1 MAMVTTHPRRTREVT
16 GPTPHS
22 VAIFARPTNKRPPEQ
37 LILDRRH
44 QEEMRQKAEELTK
57 YNKFCDL
64 KNDWER
70 GTDKKIQLN
79 TVHRRVKSLLQA
91 HQCGIEDRREKLRNL
106 LVEEEQEYLAEMAD
120 KEETVLERQAKM
132 RERAKVLKE
141 KREHERLQVVQ
152 EKLEQQWREQCEEL
166 RSTMSKRHQD
176 QVAAERLEQLKIK
189 ATMESAQ
196 KDEDKLWS
204 DLWYADMMSKA
215 AKEEQQTQRQM
226 SANRDMLDV
235 LNKQVAALSAQKQE
249 EARLKE
255 EEALL
260 LREQSELRKL
270 EERHAAE
277 EKRRRQEETRQ
288 NYDRSLHMK
297 SQKAARELQ
306 EQLAFDLKILE
317 QLLEDSRNEAMEDA
331 KRKRELR
338 EEGQRYRTYLR
349 QMQEEEAAHAA
360 QLERLVDAEVEKA
373 WQKKLA
379 QWRLEKEARR
389 KLLHDVL
396 EGRKQQVQDKLLRN
410 NQLLQE
416 IATERETLQT
426 RIEQNRQLEAERA
439 EVLRLNH
446 QQHQSDLICQMGY
459 NRKQRQEEHEEEERI
474 WISQREAEI
483 EYQKKLEEALDADHL
498 PKLHPIRRAISGRR
512 SGGTSGTDLSISGT
526 GVHRTGGAM
535 NT

>member
-1 MAMVTTHPRRTREVT
+1 MVSTHPRRTREVT

-79 TVHRRVKSLLQA
+79 TVHRRVKGLLQA
-91 HQCGIEDRREKLRNL
+91 HQCGIEDRRERLRDL
-106 LVEEEQEYLAEMAD
+106 LVEEEQEYLAEMSD

-132 RERAKVLKE
+132 RTRAKVLKE

-189 ATMESAQ
+189 DSMESAQ
-196 KDEDKLWS
+196 KEEDKLWS
-204 DLWYADMMSKA
+204 DLWYADMMAKA
-215 AKEEQQTQRQM
+215 SKEEQQTQRQM

-235 LNKQVAALSAQKQE
+235 LNKQVAAMAAQKQE
-249 EARLKE
+249 EESLKE

-270 EERHAAE
+270 EELHAAE
-277 EKRRRQEETRQ
+277 EKRRRQEETKQ
-288 NYDRSLHMK
+288 NYDRSLQMK
-297 SQKAARELQ
+297 SRKAAREMQ

-338 EEGQRYRTYLR
+338 EEGQRYRNYLR
-349 QMQEEEAAHAA
+349 QMKEDEDAYAN
-360 QLERLVDAEVEKA
+360 QLERLVDGEVEKA

-396 EGRKQQVQDKLLRN
+396 EGRKQQVHDKLLRN
-410 NQLLQE
+410 NQLLEE
-416 IATERETLQT
+416 ISKEREDLAG

-439 EVLRLNH
+439 EVLSLNH
-446 QQHQSDLICQMGY
+446 QQHQADLLSQMGY
-459 NRKQRQEEHEEEERI
+459 NRRQRQDEFEEEERI
-474 WISQREAEI
+474 WTSQREAEI
-483 EYQKKLEEALDADHL
+483 EYQNKLEDALATDHV
-498 PKLHPIRRAISGRR
+498 PKLHPIRRAVSGRR
-512 SGGTSGTDLSISGT
+512 SGGIAGADLQISGT
-526 GVHRTGGAM
+526 GVLRSGGAM